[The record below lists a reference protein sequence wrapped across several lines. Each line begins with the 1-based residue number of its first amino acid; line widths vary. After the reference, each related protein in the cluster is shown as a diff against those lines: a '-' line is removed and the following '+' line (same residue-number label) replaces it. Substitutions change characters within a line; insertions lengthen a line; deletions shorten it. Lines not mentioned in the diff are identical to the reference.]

1 MLNERIRQLRLAKGL
16 TLQQV
21 GNTFGISRSS
31 VAAWESG
38 ISKPDTSK
46 LVKLAEV
53 LDSTV
58 EYLLDSQ
65 ESLIL
70 TDSLMLQSSEFD
82 NSIPFVRWELIS
94 KDIFARNPDQFIT
107 ALNCTPG
114 IGAFATRLAASGDWD
129 WRPALIPAGALMIIN
144 PHDEISSLDFV
155 IASYLNDPIQLMQVS
170 FDASSVINVSKI
182 NINSFEINSKHLT
195 IYGKV
200 IEWSLRG

>member
-21 GNTFGISRSS
+21 GNAFGISRSS

-53 LDSTV
+53 LDSSI

-65 ESLIL
+65 DSLIHTDSLIL
-70 TDSLMLQSSEFD
+70 QSLEFD
-82 NSIPFVRWELIS
+82 HSVPFVRWELIS
-94 KDIFARNPDQFIT
+94 RDILARNPDQFIT

-114 IGAFATRLAASGDWD
+114 IGAFATRLAVSGDWD

-144 PHDEISSLDFV
+144 PHDELCPSDFV
-155 IASYLNDPIQLMQVS
+155 IASYSNEPIQLMQVS
-170 FDASSVINVSKI
+170 FDTSSLIYVNKI
-182 NINSFEINSKHLT
+182 TSNSLEINSKELT
-195 IYGKV
+195 THGKV
-200 IEWSLRG
+200 VEWSLRG

>member
-38 ISKPDTSK
+38 VSKPDTSK

-53 LDSTV
+53 LDSSI
-58 EYLLDSQ
+58 EYLLDS
-65 ESLIL
+65 S
-70 TDSLMLQSSEFD
+70 DSLTQTVSLMHQSLEVDPSV
-82 NSIPFVRWELIS
+82 PFVRWDLIS
-94 KDIFARNPDQFIT
+94 KDIFARNPDQFVT

-144 PHDEISSLDFV
+144 PHDELCPSDFV
-155 IASYLNDPIQLMQVS
+155 IASHSYESIQLMQVS
-170 FDASSVINVSKI
+170 LDASSLISVSKL
-182 NINSFEINSKHLT
+182 NTNLFDINSKELT
-195 IYGKV
+195 VYGKV
-200 IEWSLRG
+200 AEWSLRG

>member
-58 EYLLDSQ
+58 EYLLDSP
-65 ESLIL
+65 ESLSF
-70 TDSLMLQSSEFD
+70 TDSLMLQSSEVD

-144 PHDEISSLDFV
+144 PHDELCPLDFV

-170 FDASSVINVSKI
+170 SDASSLINVSKI
-182 NINSFEINSKHLT
+182 NTNSIEINSKHLT
-195 IYGKV
+195 LYGKV